1 MVMTSTA
8 SPENN
13 TGLTAL
19 AHTTRIIRESK
30 VQEPGFFFRKKCLYT
45 QGNVRKNAI
54 YISFIAVAK
63 KVKKF

>member
-8 SPENN
+8 LPENN

-30 VQEPGFFFRKKCLYT
+30 VQEPGFFLEKNVCTPRGMYGKMPFIFRL
-45 QGNVRKNAI
+45 
-54 YISFIAVAK
+54 
-63 KVKKF
+63 

>member
-30 VQEPGFFFRKKCLYT
+30 VKEPGFFLKKNVCTPRGMYGKMPFIFRL
-45 QGNVRKNAI
+45 
-54 YISFIAVAK
+54 
-63 KVKKF
+63 